1 MRTNKALA
9 AVEESEQREPFRPIP
24 FEGLKEHPRLAHGFE
39 KTLARDVVLDSERF
53 GRHRVHLRELGEG
66 PPLLLVHGLMTSSYS
81 FRYVFEPLAKHYRVI
96 APDLVGTGRSDKPDR
111 PYTPEALAHW
121 LYELVQALDIQGA
134 AAIGNS
140 LGGYLCLE
148 LLLREPKAFSRLVCV
163 HPPGWPEPRLWA
175 LEGLLSV
182 PGMRSLLAYIV
193 RRDPR
198 RWAHKNVHYR
208 DESLKSLEE
217 AREYGAPLA
226 TEEGA
231 RAFVRYLGEAVSA
244 RAMRRFVRELEDR
257 KARGENVP
265 IPLLLL
271 YADEDPMVPPSVGPK
286 LHARLPGSQLEW
298 LSESSHFA
306 HVDTPEAFLERV
318 EWFLRGRGDG
328 E

>member
-1 MRTNKALA
+1 MKTDKALA
-9 AVEESEQREPFRPIP
+9 NVVDERAREVQAFRATP
-24 FEGLKEHPRLAHGFE
+24 FEDLPRRPRLAHGFE

-53 GRHRVHLRELGEG
+53 GRHRVHVRELGEG

-81 FRYVFEPLAKHYRVI
+81 FRYVFEPLAKQYRVI

-121 LYELVQALDIQGA
+121 LSELLQALDLQGA
-134 AAIGNS
+134 PAIGNS

-148 LLLREPKAFSRLVCV
+148 LLLRDPNAFSRLVCV

-175 LEGLLSV
+175 LEGLLSM
-182 PGMRSLLAYIV
+182 PGMRSLLARIV
-193 RRDPR
+193 RRDPE

-226 TEEGA
+226 TVEGA

-257 KARGENVP
+257 KARGETLP

-286 LHARLPGSQLEW
+286 LHEHLPGSQLEW
-298 LSESSHFA
+298 LPESSHFA
-306 HVDTPEAFLERV
+306 HVDTPEAFLEKV
-318 EWFLRGRGDG
+318 ERFLRA
-328 E
+328 

>member
-1 MRTNKALA
+1 MKTSKVMATGAEERIERTA
-9 AVEESEQREPFRPIP
+9 PFRALP
-24 FEGLKEHPRLAHGFE
+24 FEALPERPRLAHAFE
-39 KTLARDVVLDSERF
+39 RTRARDIVLDSARF

-81 FRYVFEPLAKHYRVI
+81 FRYAFEPLAKHHRVI

-121 LYELVQALDIQGA
+121 LSELVQALGIQGA
-134 AAIGNS
+134 PAIGNS
-140 LGGYLCLE
+140 LGGYLCLQ
-148 LLLREPKAFSRLVCV
+148 LLFHEPKAFSRLVCV

-175 LEGLLSV
+175 LESLLSL
-182 PGMRSLLAYIV
+182 PGMRSLLARIV
-193 RRDPR
+193 LRDPL

-217 AREYGAPLA
+217 AREYGEPLS

-231 RAFVRYLGEAVSA
+231 RAFARYLGEAVSA
-244 RAMRRFVRELEDR
+244 KAMRRFLRELDER
-257 KARGENVP
+257 KARGEKVP

-298 LSESSHFA
+298 LTESSHFA
-306 HVDTPEAFLERV
+306 HVDTPESFLNAVAAFLK
-318 EWFLRGRGDG
+318 G
-328 E
+328 